1 LQKLIPLF
9 NESIPSHNMKQVYR
23 KGLKHIVVAEAPEP
37 MVTANHVLVNP
48 VFSLISSG
56 TESASLHEAILKEVA
71 ENPSQLRKVWDAV
84 KSMGPISTI
93 AEVRAKFEEY
103 ATLGYA
109 GAGIVLERH
118 QSVTE
123 VAVGDRVA
131 YGGEGTGHGETI
143 LASRNLIVKVP
154 DEVPFQ
160 HACFTTLGSI
170 ALNSIRISEV
180 GVGDVVAVIGL
191 GLVGQLVA
199 QLARLQGARVIG
211 IDLRSDRVELA
222 RRSGMDHGLDGSL
235 PIPDEVS
242 AITNG
247 LGADCVIVAAASKS
261 AAPCHMALE
270 ICRDRGS
277 IVIVGAVEISFPW
290 GEMYAKEIRLSMSR
304 AYGPGSYDPEYEV
317 RGRDY
322 PIAYVRWTEKR
333 NMEEFLRLV
342 ALGRIDLQSLIT
354 HEFNLEEA
362 PRAYQVVKD
371 PAASS
376 LGVLLRYPER
386 NSANDSKKST
396 GQLKVN
402 LPSSAAKSDLKVG
415 LVGAGNL
422 ARWAHLPVLSK
433 LRNVS
438 LHAVCSAS
446 GARGNTYA
454 RRFGAA
460 YFCSDYREVLDD
472 PQIDVV
478 MVLSRNQH
486 HFSQAF
492 EALMAG
498 KHVFVEK
505 PMALTEAECRKLYNA
520 VVVSG
525 NQLTVGFNRRF
536 APFYK
541 ELKQSLRQ
549 RTGPAVINCRVS
561 SPGISGAYWMADPS
575 IGGAIIGE
583 AVHFVDLMYWLL
595 ESEPINVSAYSL
607 PTGKTDPIGENNLV
621 ATLRFADG
629 SIGSLNYST
638 IGSKKATGERVEV
651 FADGLTSM
659 VQDFK
664 RFKSIS
670 NFKRTRA
677 TMWAYKGYED
687 QLRSFF
693 ENVARGESPAIT
705 VRDGARATLV
715 CLEML
720 KSAATLSPREINL
733 EALLTGDME
742 DFLAPNGE
750 YVSER

>member
-1 LQKLIPLF
+1 
-9 NESIPSHNMKQVYR
+9 MKQVFR

-37 MVTANHVLVNP
+37 MVIPKHVLVNP
-48 VFSLISSG
+48 VYSLISSG
-56 TESASLHEAILKEVA
+56 TESASIHEGIIKEVA
-71 ENPSQLRKVWDAV
+71 ENPSQLRKVWDGV
-84 KSMGPISTI
+84 KAMGPVATVT
-93 AEVRAKFEEY
+93 EVRAKFQEY

-109 GAGIVLERH
+109 GAGLILERH
-118 QSVTE
+118 PSVTE
-123 VAVGDRVA
+123 FKVGDRVA
-131 YGGEGTGHGETI
+131 YGGEGTGHGQTI
-143 LASRNLIVKVP
+143 LASQNLIVRVP

-170 ALNSIRISEV
+170 ALNSVRISEV

-211 IDLRSDRVELA
+211 IDLRSNRVELA
-222 RRSGMDHGLDGSL
+222 RKSGLDNGLDGSL
-235 PIPDEVS
+235 PIAEEVS

-261 AAPCHMALE
+261 SAPCQMALE
-270 ICRDRGS
+270 ICRDRGQ
-277 IVIVGAVEISFPW
+277 IVIVGAVEMSFPW
-290 GEMYAKEIRLSMSR
+290 AEMYAKEIKLLMSR

-317 RGRDY
+317 HGRDY

-342 ALGRIDLQSLIT
+342 ALGRIDLQPLIT
-354 HEFNLEEA
+354 HEFDLKDA
-362 PRAYQVVKD
+362 PKAYQVVKD
-371 PAASS
+371 PTSNS
-376 LGVLLRYPER
+376 LGVLLRYPESDFSR
-386 NSANDSKKST
+386 EPEKFT
-396 GQLKVN
+396 PQRRVN
-402 LPSSAAKSDLKVG
+402 LPGRAAKSDLKVA
-415 LVGAGNL
+415 LIGAGNL
-422 ARWAHLPVLSK
+422 ARWAHLPSLSK
-433 LRNVS
+433 IPNVS

-454 RRFGAA
+454 RRFGAS
-460 YFCSDYREVLDD
+460 YFCSDYRQILDD
-472 PQIDVV
+472 PQVDVV

-505 PMALTEAECRKLYNA
+505 PMALTESECRELYNA
-520 VVVSG
+520 VVVSA

-541 ELKQSLRQ
+541 ELKHSLIK

-561 SPGISGAYWMADPS
+561 SPGISGTYWMADPS
-575 IGGAIIGE
+575 VGGAIIGE

-595 ESEPINVSAYSL
+595 ESEPVNVSAYSL

-621 ATLRFADG
+621 ATFRFADG
-629 SIGSLNYST
+629 SIGTLNYST
-638 IGSKKATGERVEV
+638 IGSKRAQGERVEV
-651 FADGLTSM
+651 FAEGMTSL

-664 RFKSIS
+664 RFESTSKAR
-670 NFKRTRA
+670 RTRS
-677 TMWAYKGYED
+677 TLWAYKGYED

-693 ENVARGESPAIT
+693 RSIATGEAPDIT
-705 VRDGARATLV
+705 VRDGARGTLV

-720 KSAATLSPREINL
+720 KSAQTLTSREIDL
-733 EALLTGDME
+733 EALLTG
-742 DFLAPNGE
+742 GE
-750 YVSER
+750 IAGELK

>member
-1 LQKLIPLF
+1 
-9 NESIPSHNMKQVYR
+9 MKQVYR
-23 KGLKHIVVAEAPEP
+23 KGLSHIVVAEAPEP
-37 MVTANHVLVNP
+37 VVTPHHVLVNP

-56 TESASLHEAILKEVA
+56 TESASIHEGIIKEVA
-71 ENPSQLRKVWDAV
+71 ENPSQLRKVWDGLKA
-84 KSMGPISTI
+84 MGPVATI
-93 AEVRAKFEEY
+93 TEVRAKFKEY

-109 GAGIVLERH
+109 GAGIISARH
-118 QSVTE
+118 PTVTE
-123 VAVGDRVA
+123 FNVGDRVA

-143 LASRNLIVKVP
+143 LASKNLIVRVP
-154 DEVPFQ
+154 DKVPFQ

-180 GVGDVVAVIGL
+180 GVGDVVAVVGL

-222 RRSGMDHGLDGSL
+222 RKSGVDHGLDGS
-235 PIPDEVS
+235 ITIAEEVS

-261 AAPCHMALE
+261 SAPCKLALE
-270 ICRDRGS
+270 ICRDRGT
-277 IVIVGAVEISFPW
+277 IVIVGAVEMEFPW
-290 GEMYAKEIRLSMSR
+290 SEMYMKEIKLLMSR

-342 ALGRIDLQSLIT
+342 ALGRVDLQSLIT
-354 HEFNLEEA
+354 HEFSLEDA
-362 PRAYQVVKD
+362 PQAYRTVMD
-371 PAASS
+371 AASSS
-376 LGVLLRYPER
+376 LGVLLRYPEPVSR
-386 NSANDSKKST
+386 TTAGT
-396 GQLKVN
+396 PEPLRRVN
-402 LPSSAAKSDLKVG
+402 LKNRSAKSDLKVG

-422 ARWAHLPVLSK
+422 ARWAHLPSLSK
-433 LRNVS
+433 IPNVS

-460 YFCSDYREVLDD
+460 YFCSDYREILDD

-505 PMALTEAECRKLYNA
+505 PMALTEAECRDLYNA
-520 VVVSG
+520 VAMTG

-541 ELKQSLRQ
+541 ELKQSLKDRS
-549 RTGPAVINCRVS
+549 GPAVIDCRVS
-561 SPGISGAYWMADPS
+561 SPGISGSYWMADPS

-595 ESEPINVSAYSL
+595 ESEPINVSAYTL
-607 PTGKTDPIGENNLV
+607 PTGKTDPVGENNLV
-621 ATLRFADG
+621 ATFRFADG
-629 SIGSLNYST
+629 SIGTLNYST
-638 IGSKKATGERVEV
+638 IGSKKAQGERVEV
-651 FADGLTSM
+651 FAKGVTSL

-664 RFKSIS
+664 RFKSVS
-670 NFKRTRA
+670 DFKHTKS
-677 TMWAYKGYED
+677 TLWAHKGYEA
-687 QLRSFF
+687 QLDSFF
-693 ENVARGESPAIT
+693 RSISQGESPAIT

-715 CLEML
+715 CVEML
-720 KSAATLSPREINL
+720 KSAQTLTSREINL
-733 EALLTGDME
+733 DALLTGE
-742 DFLAPNGE
+742 TGLIVP
-750 YVSER
+750 

>member
-1 LQKLIPLF
+1 
-9 NESIPSHNMKQVYR
+9 MKQVFR
-23 KGLKHIVVAEAPEP
+23 KGLKHIVVAEAPTP
-37 MVTANHVLVNP
+37 AVTANHVLVNP
-48 VFSLISSG
+48 VYSLISSG
-56 TESASLHEAILKEVA
+56 TESASIHEGIVREVA
-71 ENPSQLRKVWDAV
+71 ENPSQLRKVWDGV
-84 KSMGPISTI
+84 KSMGPIPTI

-109 GAGIVLERH
+109 GAGIVVDRH
-118 QSVTE
+118 PSVSE
-123 VAVGDRVA
+123 VMIGDRVA

-143 LASRNLIVKVP
+143 LASKNLIVRVP

-199 QLARLQGARVIG
+199 QLARLQGARVIA
-211 IDLRSDRVELA
+211 IDLKSDRVELA
-222 RRSGMDHGLDGSL
+222 RKLGADSALDGSA
-235 PIPDEVS
+235 PIADEVR
-242 AITNG
+242 ALTNG

-261 AAPCHMALE
+261 SAPCQLALE
-270 ICRDRGS
+270 ICRDRGQ
-277 IVIVGAVEISFPW
+277 IVIVGAVELNFPW
-290 GEMYAKEIRLSMSR
+290 HEMYLKEIRLLMSR

-342 ALGRIDLQSLIT
+342 ALGRVDLQSLIS
-354 HEFNLEEA
+354 HEFDLEDA

-371 PAASS
+371 PTSNS
-376 LGVLLRYPER
+376 LGVLLRYNAPDSFKESEKP
-386 NSANDSKKST
+386 SAQRKI
-396 GQLKVN
+396 N
-402 LPSSAAKSDLKVG
+402 LPNTTAKSNFKVA

-422 ARWAHLPVLSK
+422 ARWAHLPSLSK
-433 LRNVS
+433 MPNAS
-438 LHAVCSAS
+438 LHAVCSSS

-460 YFCSDYREVLDD
+460 YFSSDYRQILDD
-472 PQIDVV
+472 GQVDVV

-486 HFSQAF
+486 HFAQTF

-505 PMALTEAECRKLYNA
+505 PMALTELECRELYNA

-536 APFYK
+536 APLYK
-541 ELKQSLRQ
+541 ELKHSLNGRN
-549 RTGPAVINCRVS
+549 GPAVINCRVS
-561 SPGISGAYWMADPS
+561 SPGISGSYWMADPS

-595 ESEPINVSAYSL
+595 ESEPVSVSAYTL

-621 ATLRFADG
+621 ATFRFADG

-638 IGSKKATGERVEV
+638 IGSKKAPGERVEV
-651 FADGLTSM
+651 FADGVTS
-659 VQDFK
+659 VIEDFK
-664 RFKSIS
+664 QFKSAS
-670 NFKRTRA
+670 NFKRKRSTL
-677 TMWAYKGYED
+677 WAHKGYED
-687 QLRSFF
+687 QLASFF
-693 ENVARGESPAIT
+693 HNLARGEAPEIT

-720 KSAATLSPREINL
+720 RSAQSLTPREINL
-733 EALLTGDME
+733 DALLIGDTE
-742 DFLAPNGE
+742 ITSPSLE
-750 YVSER
+750 LKREWT

>member
-1 LQKLIPLF
+1 
-9 NESIPSHNMKQVYR
+9 MKQVFR
-23 KGLKHIVVAEAPEP
+23 KGLSHIVVAEAPEP
-37 MVTANHVLVNP
+37 MVRPNHVLVNP
-48 VFSLISSG
+48 VYSLISSG
-56 TESASLHEAILKEVA
+56 TESASIHEGILKEVA
-71 ENPSQLRKVWDAV
+71 ENPSQLRKVWDGV
-84 KSMGPISTI
+84 KTMGPFSTI
-93 AEVRAKFEEY
+93 AEVRAKFQEY

-109 GAGIVLERH
+109 GAGIIAERH
-118 QSVTE
+118 PSVTGVE
-123 VAVGDRVA
+123 VGDRVA
-131 YGGEGTGHGETI
+131 YGGEGTGHGQTI
-143 LASRNLIVKVP
+143 LASENLVVRVP

-222 RRSGMDHGLDGSL
+222 RKSGMDHGLDGS
-235 PIPDEVS
+235 ISIAEEVS

-261 AAPCHMALE
+261 SAPCQMALD
-270 ICRDRGS
+270 ICRDRGR
-277 IVIVGAVEISFPW
+277 IVIVGAVEMSFPW
-290 GEMYAKEIRLSMSR
+290 AEMYAKEIQLLMSR

-317 RGRDY
+317 RGHDY

-342 ALGRIDLQSLIT
+342 ALGRVDLQSLIT
-354 HEFNLEEA
+354 HQFDLEDA
-362 PRAYQVVKD
+362 PRAYKTVMD
-371 PAASS
+371 PASSS

-386 NSANDSKKST
+386 NASNGSEKFEP
-396 GQLKVN
+396 QLKVK
-402 LPSSAAKSDLKVG
+402 LPSRAAKSDLKVA
-415 LVGAGNL
+415 LIGAGNL
-422 ARWAHLPVLSK
+422 ARWAHLPSLSK
-433 LRNVS
+433 IPNVS
-438 LHAVCSAS
+438 LHAVCSTS

-454 RRFGAA
+454 RRFGAS
-460 YFCSDYREVLDD
+460 YFCSDYKQILDD

-486 HFSQAF
+486 HFSQAH

-505 PMALTEAECRKLYNA
+505 PMALTEAECRELYNA
-520 VVVSG
+520 VVASG

-541 ELKQSLRQ
+541 ELKHSLAK
-549 RTGPAVINCRVS
+549 RTGPAVIDCRVS
-561 SPGISGAYWMADPS
+561 SPGISGTYWMANPA

-595 ESEPINVSAYSL
+595 ESEPVNASAYSL
-607 PTGKTDPIGENNLV
+607 PTGKTDPVGENNLV
-621 ATLRFADG
+621 ATFRFADG
-629 SIGSLNYST
+629 SIASLNYST
-638 IGSKKATGERVEV
+638 IGSKKAPGERVEV
-651 FADGLTSM
+651 FAEGITSM

-664 RFKSIS
+664 RFKSVS
-670 NFKRTRA
+670 NLKRTRT
-677 TMWAYKGYED
+677 TMWAYKGYDD

-693 ENVARGESPAIT
+693 DSITRGESPAVT

-720 KSAATLSPREINL
+720 RSAQTLTAREINL
-733 EALLTGDME
+733 GAILTGDAE
-742 DFLAPNGE
+742 EVVVPTGE
-750 YVSER
+750 FG

>member
-1 LQKLIPLF
+1 
-9 NESIPSHNMKQVYR
+9 MKQVYR
-23 KGLKHIVVAEAPEP
+23 KGLSHIVVAEAPEP
-37 MVTANHVLVNP
+37 MVTPHHVLVNP
-48 VFSLISSG
+48 LYSLISSG
-56 TESASLHEAILKEVA
+56 TESASIHEGIIKEVA
-71 ENPSQLRKVWDAV
+71 ENPSQLRKVWDGLKA
-84 KSMGPISTI
+84 MGPLSTI
-93 AEVRAKFEEY
+93 AEVRAKFKEY

-109 GAGIVLERH
+109 GAGVISERH
-118 QSVTE
+118 PTVTE
-123 VAVGDRVA
+123 FKVGDRVA

-143 LASRNLIVKVP
+143 LASQNLIVRVP

-191 GLVGQLVA
+191 GLIGQLVA

-222 RRSGMDHGLDGSL
+222 KKSGVDHGLDGSVS
-235 PIPDEVS
+235 IVEEVS
-242 AITNG
+242 SITNG

-261 AAPCHMALE
+261 SAPCKMALD
-270 ICRDRGS
+270 ICRDRGK
-277 IVIVGAVEISFPW
+277 IVIVGAVEMEFPW
-290 GEMYAKEIRLSMSR
+290 SEMYMKEIKVLMSR

-342 ALGRIDLQSLIT
+342 ALGRVDLQSLIT
-354 HEFNLEEA
+354 HEFGLEDA
-362 PRAYQVVKD
+362 PQAYRTVMD
-371 PAASS
+371 PATSS
-376 LGVLLRYPER
+376 LGVLLRYPENNGEPR
-386 NSANDSKKST
+386 ERVRR
-396 GQLKVN
+396 VN
-402 LPSSAAKSDLKVG
+402 LKSRGAKSDLKVA

-422 ARWAHLPVLSK
+422 ARWAHLPSISK
-433 LRNVS
+433 IPNVS

-454 RRFGAA
+454 RRFGAS
-460 YFCSDYREVLDD
+460 YFCADYRQILDD
-472 PQIDVV
+472 PQIDIV

-486 HFSQAF
+486 HFSQAY

-505 PMALTEAECRKLYNA
+505 PMAITEAECRELYNA
-520 VVVSG
+520 VAMSG

-541 ELKQSLRQ
+541 DLKQSLRG
-549 RTGPAVINCRVS
+549 RTGPAVIDCRVS
-561 SPGISGAYWMADPS
+561 SPGISGSYWMADPS

-595 ESEPINVSAYSL
+595 ESEPINVSAYTL
-607 PTGKTDPIGENNLV
+607 PTGKTDPVGENNLV
-621 ATLRFADG
+621 ATFRFADG
-629 SIGSLNYST
+629 SVASLNYST
-638 IGSKKATGERVEV
+638 IGSKKAPGERVEV
-651 FADGLTSM
+651 FAKGITSV

-664 RFKSIS
+664 RFKSVS
-670 NFKRTRA
+670 NFKHTKS
-677 TMWAYKGYED
+677 TLWAHKGYEA
-687 QLRSFF
+687 QLSSFF
-693 ENVARGESPAIT
+693 DSISRGESPDIT

-715 CLEML
+715 CVEML
-720 KSAATLSPREINL
+720 KSAQTLTSREINL
-733 EALLTGDME
+733 DALLTGE
-742 DFLAPNGE
+742 TGL
-750 YVSER
+750 

>member
-1 LQKLIPLF
+1 
-9 NESIPSHNMKQVYR
+9 MKQVYR
-23 KGLKHIVVAEAPEP
+23 KGLSHIVVAEAPEP
-37 MVTANHVLVNP
+37 VVVPHHVLVNP
-48 VFSLISSG
+48 VYSLISSG
-56 TESASLHEAILKEVA
+56 TESASIHEGIIKEVA
-71 ENPSQLRKVWDAV
+71 ENPSQLRKVWDGLKA
-84 KSMGPISTI
+84 MGPLATL
-93 AEVRAKFEEY
+93 AEVRAKFQEY

-109 GAGIVLERH
+109 GAGIISERH
-118 QSVTE
+118 PTVTE
-123 VAVGDRVA
+123 FKIGDRVA

-143 LASRNLIVKVP
+143 LASRNLIVRVP

-160 HACFTTLGSI
+160 QACFTTLGSI

-222 RRSGMDHGLDGSL
+222 RKSGVDHGLDGGVS
-235 PIPDEVS
+235 IADEVS

-261 AAPCHMALE
+261 SAPCKLALD
-270 ICRDRGS
+270 ICRDRGT
-277 IVIVGAVEISFPW
+277 IVIVGAVEMEFPW
-290 GEMYAKEIRLSMSR
+290 GEMYMKEIKLLMSR

-342 ALGRIDLQSLIT
+342 ALGRVDLQPLIT
-354 HEFNLEEA
+354 HEFSLEDA
-362 PRAYQVVKD
+362 PQAYRTVMD
-371 PAASS
+371 ATSSS
-376 LGVLLRYPER
+376 LGVLLRYPEPAAT
-386 NSANDSKKST
+386 NGASARERTRRVSLKSR
-396 GQLKVN
+396 
-402 LPSSAAKSDLKVG
+402 AAKSDLKVA

-422 ARWAHLPVLSK
+422 ARWAHMPSLSK
-433 LRNVS
+433 IPNVS
-438 LHAVCSAS
+438 LHAVCSSS

-454 RRFGAA
+454 RRFGAS
-460 YFCSDYREVLDD
+460 YFCADYRQILDD
-472 PQIDVV
+472 PQVDVV

-486 HFSQAF
+486 HFSQAH

-505 PMALTEAECRKLYNA
+505 PMALTEAECRELYNA
-520 VVVSG
+520 VAITG
-525 NQLTVGFNRRF
+525 NQLTVGFNRRY

-541 ELKQSLRQ
+541 ELKQSLRG

-561 SPGISGAYWMADPS
+561 SPGISGSYWMADPS

-595 ESEPINVSAYSL
+595 ESEPINVSAYTL
-607 PTGKTDPIGENNLV
+607 PTGKTDPVGENNLV
-621 ATLRFADG
+621 ATFRFADG

-638 IGSKKATGERVEV
+638 IGSKKAQGERVEV
-651 FADGLTSM
+651 FAKGVTSM

-664 RFKSIS
+664 RFKAVS
-670 NFKRTRA
+670 NFKHTNS
-677 TMWAYKGYED
+677 TLWAHKGYEA
-687 QLRSFF
+687 QLSSFF
-693 ENVARGESPAIT
+693 SSISRGESPDIT

-715 CLEML
+715 CVELL
-720 KSAATLSPREINL
+720 KSAQTLTSRDINL
-733 EALLTGDME
+733 DALLTGE
-742 DFLAPNGE
+742 TGLVVP
-750 YVSER
+750 